1 MIGLDTNVLVRY
13 LTQDDPLQASLAAG
27 LMDNLAS
34 DENPVFIGLVVL
46 AETSWVLLR
55 SFAIPREAL
64 LGMIEHLLASRAVVM
79 EARDV
84 VASALAISRRTGC
97 GFPDA
102 LISASAIA
110 AGCDRVMTFD
120 RGAPRA
126 GMTLLEA

>member
-13 LTQDDPLQASLAAG
+13 LTQDDNLQAPLATS
-27 LMDNLAS
+27 LMDDVAS
-34 DENPVFIGLVVL
+34 NDNPAFIGLVVL

-55 SFAIPREAL
+55 SYAIPREAL
-64 LGMIEHLLASRAVVM
+64 LGMIEHLLASRAVVI

-84 VASALAISRRTGC
+84 VAGALAISQRTGC

-120 RGAPRA
+120 RGALKA
-126 GMTLLEA
+126 GMTLLDG